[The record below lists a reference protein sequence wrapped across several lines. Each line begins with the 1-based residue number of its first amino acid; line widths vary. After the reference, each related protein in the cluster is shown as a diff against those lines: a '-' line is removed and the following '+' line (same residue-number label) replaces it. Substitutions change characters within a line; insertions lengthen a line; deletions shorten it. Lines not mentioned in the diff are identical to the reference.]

1 VPLGGFAPLPLRLGD
16 DFTPEQHARLCA
28 DVAAMKRTAPLC
40 VLSFVKAGAS
50 VTISNYIGRDGEGE
64 TAPDG
69 SARITA
75 TVLGVGDVLLE
86 LAGTLDDAT
95 GETQPVN
102 LVHARATLAQSGG
115 GKTLTGCAENAVRV
129 LTYDATNTLA
139 DCAATVVLYTADR
152 DGIAASTTHADFRD
166 YGGDLNK
173 RASET
178 EGERP
183 YAFAWYD
190 ELRAMRGSAY
200 SKEAGTLVHCENLAI
215 ARSEAARTR
224 CAEKL
229 YKNSIPSTADEK
241 LSSWATALGVHSRNG
256 DRPADI
262 RARCSAKFRAVLAP
276 TVRNVDEAIAALLGD
291 VYVSSSR
298 IIGSALSS
306 PPAITYWPT
315 FNPGPASHG
324 IARDTSGD
332 RAPWLSERYHLTVV
346 VQRPAAMPEG
356 EFLDLVNIQLHQLL
370 DSMLPAWATFSWA
383 TGIGFVIGVSQL
395 GFTGIHA

>member
-1 VPLGGFAPLPLRLGD
+1 MPLGGFAPLPLRLGD

-28 DVAAMKRTAPLC
+28 DVAALKRTAPLC
-40 VLSFVKAGAS
+40 VFTYLQDGAS
-50 VTISNYIGRDGEGE
+50 ITIENYLGRDGEGV
-64 TAPDG
+64 TDPDG
-69 SARITA
+69 VARIGT
-75 TVLGVGDVLLE
+75 TVVGVGVAVFE
-86 LAGTLDDAT
+86 LSGALKDAT
-95 GETQPVN
+95 GETHPVN
-102 LVHARATLAQSGG
+102 LSTARATIHGALGGRTVVGVAQNR
-115 GKTLTGCAENAVRV
+115 LLVV
-129 LTYDATNTLA
+129 TYGNLGEADAR
-139 DCAATVVLYTADR
+139 ATVVVHTSDR

-166 YGGDLNK
+166 YGGDLEK

-178 EGERP
+178 EGARP

-306 PPAITYWPT
+306 PPAITNWPVI
-315 FNPGPASHG
+315 NPGPDSYAL
-324 IARDTSGD
+324 ARDTSGN
-332 RAPWLSERYHLTVV
+332 RAAWLSERYHLTVL
-346 VQRPAAMPEG
+346 VQRPAAMAEG

-395 GFTGIHA
+395 GFTGIQA